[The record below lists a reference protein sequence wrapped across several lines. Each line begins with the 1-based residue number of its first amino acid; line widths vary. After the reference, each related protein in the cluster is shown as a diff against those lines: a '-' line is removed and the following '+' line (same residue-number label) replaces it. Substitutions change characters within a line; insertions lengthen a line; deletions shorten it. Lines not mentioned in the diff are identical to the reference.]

1 MEIFGIVIVAAAAI
15 AGTTWQVARDGLRR
29 VPTRSDT
36 GRCEREAV
44 GMGWSLGAP
53 QPSMMD

>member
-1 MEIFGIVIVAAAAI
+1 MEILGIVIVAAAAI

-36 GRCEREAV
+36 GRCEPEAREWDGVWARRN
-44 GMGWSLGAP
+44 P
-53 QPSMMD
+53 R